1 MTAAAGQA
9 TVRPHAVSARLALIA
24 TAILWGSNHVA
35 ARAIHDGLPLAS
47 LIFWRWGLALAVLLP
62 FAVPSLWRH
71 RAVVRAH
78 AGRIALLGALGVGLF
93 SLFLYAGAYYS
104 LALEVGLLNATT
116 PVWVVVLSALAG
128 APKVSGRQMA
138 GVLLALAG
146 VVMIL
151 TKGSLAGLSVLE
163 LSIGNLWSLLGAMVF
178 AWYTLALGAR
188 PVPLPA
194 LGMTTLTA
202 AGGFAFVIAPVYAGF
217 LLMGGVDP
225 LLSLHPPAE
234 VAAAT
239 AYIAFGPTLIG
250 NLFWIF
256 GASRLGAARAGP
268 FLYLMPLASLVLSVT
283 LLGEPLAVF
292 QLVGAAAIVGGLIL
306 SNRGVPSQA
315 TPAP

>member
-1 MTAAAGQA
+1 MAGQA

-35 ARAIHDGLPLAS
+35 ARAIHEALPLAS
-47 LIFWRWGLALAVLLP
+47 LIFWRWGLALAALLP
-62 FAVPSLWRH
+62 FALPGLWRH

-78 AGRIALLGALGVGLF
+78 AGRIALLGILGVGLF

-116 PVWVVVLSALAG
+116 PVWVVVLTALAG
-128 APKVSGRQMA
+128 APRVTGRQIV
-138 GVLLALAG
+138 GVFLALAG
-146 VVMIL
+146 VVVIL
-151 TKGSLAGLSVLE
+151 MKGSLAGLSGFE
-163 LSIGNLWSLLGAMVF
+163 FRIGNLWSLLGAMVF

-188 PVPLPA
+188 PVPIPA
-194 LGMTTLTA
+194 LSLTTLTA
-202 AGGFAFVIAPVYAGF
+202 GSGFVFVILPVYAGF
-217 LLMGGVDP
+217 LLLGGADP
-225 LLSLHPPAE
+225 LLSLNPPTE

-239 AYIAFGPTLIG
+239 AYIAFGPTLVG

-283 LLGEPLAVF
+283 LLGEPLALF

-306 SNRGVPSQA
+306 SNRGAPPQAVPSS
-315 TPAP
+315 

>member
-1 MTAAAGQA
+1 M
-9 TVRPHAVSARLALIA
+9 TVRPQAFSARLALIA

-35 ARAIHDGLPLAS
+35 ARAIHEALPLAS
-47 LIFWRWGLALAVLLP
+47 LIFWRWGLALAALLP
-62 FAVPSLWRH
+62 FAVPGLWRH

-78 AGRIALLGALGVGLF
+78 AGRIAMLGILGVGLF

-116 PVWVVVLSALAG
+116 PVWVVVLTALAG
-128 APKVSGRQMA
+128 APRVTGRQIV
-138 GVLLALAG
+138 GVFLALAG
-146 VVMIL
+146 VVVIL
-151 TKGSLAGLSVLE
+151 MKGSLAGLSGFE
-163 LSIGNLWSLLGAMVF
+163 FRIGNLWSLLGAMVF

-188 PVPLPA
+188 PVPIPA
-194 LGMTTLTA
+194 LSLTTLTA
-202 AGGFAFVIAPVYAGF
+202 GSGFVFVILPVYAGF
-217 LLMGGVDP
+217 LLLGGADP
-225 LLSLHPPAE
+225 LLSLHPPTE

-239 AYIAFGPTLIG
+239 AYIAFGPTLVG

-283 LLGEPLAVF
+283 LLGEPLALF

-306 SNRGVPSQA
+306 SNRGAPPQAVPSS
-315 TPAP
+315 